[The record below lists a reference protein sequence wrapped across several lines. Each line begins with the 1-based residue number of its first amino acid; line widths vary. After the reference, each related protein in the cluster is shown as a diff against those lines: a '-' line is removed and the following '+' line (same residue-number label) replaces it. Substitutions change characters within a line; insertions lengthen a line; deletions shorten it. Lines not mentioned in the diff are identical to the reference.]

1 MYYAVAYDITDDRRR
16 QRVSKTLEDY
26 GRRIQFSLFVC
37 QTDRRHFLRLR
48 YQLQQ
53 QIDRGEDTLVFLHL
67 CQHCQQKVE
76 HLGVEKNLDTY
87 NCRLKS

>member
-1 MYYAVAYDITDDRRR
+1 MYYAVAYDITDDRRH
-16 QRVSKTLEDY
+16 QWVSKTLEGF

-48 YQLQQ
+48 YRLQQ

-87 NCRLKS
+87 NYIV